1 MWNGRRYTSRGVE
14 NWSNCGK
21 CVCECGLLFGIHVRR
36 VGSGWR
42 RPQHAASNSKK
53 TRKSKLKWNQQ
64 WMDGWRKRR
73 KTCTI
78 QEIVLCC
85 LFLESSPSC
94 NPLLLLLSKSCLLLI
109 YSSLWNVNPL
119 REFLPCPCYKIVI
132 IQFFVT
138 HSWLFLTAICSNSLY
153 FPPLPH
159 RSKARA
165 QVNILLPPAR
175 QPSSCKLRQLCQRWR
190 KEFLWTKLICCSRK
204 TLPQLFFFFNH
215 SSFSVHSS
223 LVQENKSRAKGLES
237 TWKTSEALDNIQFF
251 LLLLL

>member
-1 MWNGRRYTSRGVE
+1 
-14 NWSNCGK
+14 
-21 CVCECGLLFGIHVRR
+21 
-36 VGSGWR
+36 
-42 RPQHAASNSKK
+42 
-53 TRKSKLKWNQQ
+53 
-64 WMDGWRKRR
+64 MDGWKRR

-159 RSKARA
+159 RSKARV

-204 TLPQLFFFFNH
+204 TLPQLFFFNH

-237 TWKTSEALDNIQFF
+237 TWRHLKLSIIFNFSFFYFFKRGARIESQNKNNNNKTWMKNNNNIKPVHEAQGSRTRATVCWLAGWLSSSPLHDSVSDSH
-251 LLLLL
+251 LLG